1 MFLRIVPV
9 SNIPQ
14 GILERVRREL
24 ETDLSIKCRIM
35 PRLPIPEGAFN
46 RWRKQYNAEI
56 ILSMLSDESAVK
68 FIDKNIPTLMIT
80 DVDLYYASLN
90 FVFGLEY
97 PAKSSAIVSIT
108 RLRPEF
114 YDERANMNLLCERVI
129 KEVIHEIGHYIG
141 LRHCVNTLCV
151 MCFSPSVGDVD
162 TKQKYFC
169 ENCRIKL
176 MTRGIN
182 IGE

>member
-9 SNIPQ
+9 SNVPQ
-14 GILERVRREL
+14 GILDKVRNDL
-24 ETDLSIKCRIM
+24 EANLNIKCRIM
-35 PRLPIPEGAFN
+35 PKLSIPEDAFN
-46 RWRKQYNAEI
+46 RWRKQYNAET
-56 ILSMLSDESAVK
+56 ILNMLSEKSAVK
-68 FIDKNIPTLMIT
+68 FIDKNIPTLLIT
-80 DVDLYYASLN
+80 DVDLYYGGLN

-114 YDERANMNLLCERVI
+114 YDERANLNLLGERTV
-129 KEVIHEIGHYIG
+129 KEVIHEIGHYLG
-141 LRHCVNTLCV
+141 LGHCHNTWCV
-151 MCFSPSVGDVD
+151 MCFSPSVNDID
-162 TKQKYFC
+162 IKQKYFC

-182 IGE
+182 IG

>member
-9 SNIPQ
+9 SNVPQ
-14 GILERVRREL
+14 GILDRVRSEL
-24 ETDLSIKCRIM
+24 ETNLNIKCRIM
-35 PRLPIPEGAFN
+35 PRLSIPEESFN

-56 ILSMLSDESAVK
+56 ILNMLSEKSEVK
-68 FIDKNIPTLMIT
+68 FIDKNIPTILIT
-80 DVDLYYASLN
+80 DADLYYGGLN

-114 YDERANMNLLCERVI
+114 YDEKANINLLGERTV
-129 KEVIHEIGHYIG
+129 KEVIHEIGHYFG
-141 LRHCVNTLCV
+141 LRHCYNTWCV
-151 MCFSPSVGDVD
+151 MCFSPSVNDID
-162 TKQKYFC
+162 IKQKDFC
-169 ENCRIKL
+169 ENCKIKL

-182 IGE
+182 IG